1 MDSAGKPDRTG
12 SPTTTLIGVLVVVFL
27 FQRLLEVFGGSPVAF
42 ALAWPLSDR
51 PWTLVTGVLAH
62 GGLFHLA
69 TNALALFVIGVVLER
84 RTEPWRF
91 YAFFL
96 AVGAVAG
103 VMEVTVAQV
112 LGRQVAVLGA
122 SGAIFGLFGYLLAGN
137 LIIDAVTAR
146 LTVDP
151 RVTIIVVIGVAL
163 TITWLTRGK
172 RVALVAHFTG
182 LVLGL
187 LGGRTH
193 VLRSRG
199 TATEASDSDRRRL

>member
-1 MDSAGKPDRTG
+1 MDRAG
-12 SPTTTLIGVLVVVFL
+12 SPTTTLVGVLVVVFL
-27 FQRLLEVFGGSPVAF
+27 VQVLLAVLGPPVSM

-51 PWTLVTGVLAH
+51 PWTLLTSVLAH
-62 GGLFHLA
+62 GGPLHLA
-69 TNALALFVIGVVLER
+69 TNALALFVLGLVLER

-96 AVGAVAG
+96 FVGAVAG
-103 VMEVTVAQV
+103 VTEVTVARL
-112 LGRQVAVLGA
+112 LGDGVSVLGA

-137 LIIDAVTAR
+137 RLTDAVAGR

-151 RVTIIVVIGVAL
+151 RVAIVAILAVAL
-163 TITWLTRGK
+163 AITWLTRGR

-187 LGGRTH
+187 LAGRAH
-193 VLRSRG
+193 VLRHGG
-199 TATEASDSDRRRL
+199 TTASPIDTDRRRP